1 MEATDYTYEHLL
13 PALFNDKD
21 ICIDDWVDDFF
32 SEFDGSYA
40 HSPRTSTFV
49 GFINEETE
57 IRLHYVV
64 NRLIVELPKCVHPAK
79 ELIDSIVEYFTIE
92 KDNAESSFISV
103 HWLEDETT
111 INFQYYC
118 KPG

>member
-21 ICIDDWVDDFF
+21 ICIDDLVDDFF

-118 KPG
+118 KPD

>member
-1 MEATDYTYEHLL
+1 MTDYTYEHLL

-21 ICIDDWVDDFF
+21 ICIDDWIDCFF
-32 SEFDGSYA
+32 IEFNGSCAY
-40 HSPRTSTFV
+40 SSRTSTFV

-64 NRLIVELPKCVHPAK
+64 NRLIVELPQCGHPTQ
-79 ELIDSIVEYFTIE
+79 ELIDSIIEYFTIE
-92 KDNAESSFISV
+92 KDNADSSFISV
-103 HWLEDETT
+103 HWLEGETT

-118 KPG
+118 KPD